1 MISIKQINKKDI
13 DLCYELDSNTISLW
27 SKKQWVNELKKEDV
41 KVFGL
46 LLSNL
51 VIGICVFHVV
61 LDEAQINF
69 FVVNQKYR
77 GKGYGSY
84 LMSYLIK
91 ECEKSSINRIFL
103 EVSNTNI
110 TAEKFYNRFEFSTV
124 GIRKNY
130 LEKAKLLLSLPRK
143 IGDHPETG
151 NEIFVNYGRYGG
163 YLTCDNKNAS
173 LEDSSEV
180 FDIGINNTVEDYLEA
195 LEKYQPDILGMS
207 ALLTTT
213 MPYMKVVVDAL
224 KEKNLR
230 DKYIVLVGGAPLN
243 EEFGEAVGADAYC
256 TDAAEAASIAVRLVT
271 ERRELEATA

>member
-77 GKGYGSY
+77 EKGYGSY

-91 ECEKSSINRIFL
+91 ECEKSNINRIFL

-110 TAEKFYNRFEFSTV
+110 TAEKFYSSFDFFTV
-124 GIRKNY
+124 GIRRNY
-130 LEKAKLLLSLPRK
+130 YKDGS
-143 IGDHPETG
+143 D
-151 NEIFVNYGRYGG
+151 
-163 YLTCDNKNAS
+163 
-173 LEDSSEV
+173 
-180 FDIGINNTVEDYLEA
+180 A
-195 LEKYQPDILGMS
+195 L
-207 ALLTTT
+207 
-213 MPYMKVVVDAL
+213 L
-224 KEKNLR
+224 KEKKLTS
-230 DKYIVLVGGAPLN
+230 K
-243 EEFGEAVGADAYC
+243 
-256 TDAAEAASIAVRLVT
+256 
-271 ERRELEATA
+271 